1 VELIETIGDFA
12 GLAAF
17 IGLGILALL
26 FFAQSRDLRRLR
38 EWAGAAPERDAELAE
53 ATAGIAEQRSEEL
66 QRLQDEQRR
75 REEAVAAER
84 AANDLRERRR
94 DRRERGLPEQ
104 TRWERIRE
112 RVTGDSTGD
121 GFGRRAAVIVIAII
135 VIAVGVAAVA
145 TDFFSG
151 SDDGGSKSVL
161 DPSSIQV
168 AVLNGT
174 DVEGLAGRFGDQIDE
189 RGYSLGAIT
198 NSPMTFEQSVV
209 MFRPGFKPEAQRVA
223 RELNIREVRP
233 MGNAIAEAGAS
244 AKIAVIV
251 GEDKTAAGTG

>member
-1 VELIETIGDFA
+1 MELIETIGDFA

-135 VIAVGVAAVA
+135 VIAVGVATVA

-151 SDDGGSKSVL
+151 SDDGGGKSVL

-198 NSPMTFEQSVV
+198 NSPTTFEQSVV

>member
-1 VELIETIGDFA
+1 MDLIETIGDFA

-53 ATAGIAEQRSEEL
+53 TTAGIADQRSDEI
-66 QRLQDEQRR
+66 QRIQEEQRR

-84 AANDLRERRR
+84 AATELREKRRERR
-94 DRRERGLPEQ
+94 DRGLPEE
-104 TRWERIRE
+104 TRWERFRGSIA
-112 RVTGDSTGD
+112 GDPEGD
-121 GFGRRAAVIVIAII
+121 GFWRRVVLIVVAIVVIS
-135 VIAVGVAAVA
+135 VGVAAVA

-151 SDDGGSKSVL
+151 EEDGGSKSVL

-198 NSPMTFEQSVV
+198 NSPTTFEQSVV

-223 RELNIREVRP
+223 RELDIGEVRP
-233 MGNAIAEAGAS
+233 MGDAIADASAS
-244 AKIAVIV
+244 AKVAVIV
-251 GEDKTAAGTG
+251 GEDKTGAGAE

>member
-1 VELIETIGDFA
+1 MDLIETIGDFA

-38 EWAGAAPERDAELAE
+38 EWAGAAPERDAEIAE
-53 ATAGIAEQRSEEL
+53 ATAGIADQRSEEL

-84 AANDLRERRR
+84 AATELREKRR
-94 DRRERGLPEQ
+94 DRRDRGLPEQ
-104 TRWERIRE
+104 TRWERFRDRI
-112 RVTGDSTGD
+112 TGDPAGD
-121 GFGRRAAVIVIAII
+121 GFGRRVAVIVIAII
-135 VIAVGVAAVA
+135 VISVGVAAVA

-151 SDDGGSKSVL
+151 EDDGASKSVL
-161 DPSSIQV
+161 DPSSVQV

-198 NSPMTFEQSVV
+198 NSPTTFEQSVV
-209 MFRPGFKPEAQRVA
+209 MFRPGFKPEAERVA
-223 RELNIREVRP
+223 RELNINEVRA
-233 MGNAIAEAGAS
+233 MGDAIADASAS
-244 AKIAVIV
+244 AKVAVIV
-251 GEDKTAAGTG
+251 GEDKTSAGAG

>member
-1 VELIETIGDFA
+1 MDLIEKIGDFA

-38 EWAGAAPERDAELAE
+38 EWAGSAPERDAELTE

-66 QRLQDEQRR
+66 RRIQEEQRR
-75 REEAVAAER
+75 REETVAAER
-84 AANDLRERRR
+84 AANELREKRR

-104 TRWERIRE
+104 TRWERVRD
-112 RVTGDSTGD
+112 RVTGDPTGD
-121 GFGRRAAVIVIAII
+121 GFGRRAAVIVIAIV

-151 SDDGGSKSVL
+151 DGDSGSTSVL

-198 NSPMTFEQSVV
+198 NSPNTFEQSVV

-223 RELNIREVRP
+223 RELNIREVRA
-233 MGNAIAEAGAS
+233 MGNAIAEASAS
-244 AKIAVIV
+244 AKVAVIV
-251 GEDKTAAGTG
+251 GEDKTAAGAG

>member
-1 VELIETIGDFA
+1 MDLIDKIGDFD

-17 IGLGILALL
+17 VGLGILALL
-26 FFAQSRDLRRLR
+26 LFDQARELRRLR
-38 EWAGAAPERDAELAE
+38 DWAGAAPERDAELVE

-66 QRLQDEQRR
+66 QRIQEEQRR
-75 REEAVAAER
+75 REELVAAER
-84 AANDLRERRR
+84 AAKDLREKRR

-104 TRWERIRE
+104 TRWERIHDRL
-112 RVTGDSTGD
+112 TGDPTGD
-121 GFGRRAAVIVIAII
+121 GFGRRVAVIVIAII
-135 VIAVGVAAVA
+135 LISAGVAAVA

-151 SDDGGSKSVL
+151 DENGGSSSVL
-161 DPSSIQV
+161 DPASIQV

-198 NSPMTFEQSVV
+198 NSPTTFEQSVV
-209 MFRPGFKPEAQRVA
+209 MFKLGFKPEAQRVG
-223 RELNIREVRP
+223 RELGINEVRE
-233 MGNAIAEAGAS
+233 MGGAIMEVSAG

-251 GEDKTAAGTG
+251 GEDQTAAGTG

>member
-1 VELIETIGDFA
+1 MELIETIGDFA

-38 EWAGAAPERDAELAE
+38 EWAGAAPERDADLVE
-53 ATAGIAEQRSEEL
+53 TTTGIAEQRSEEL

-112 RVTGDSTGD
+112 RVTGHSTGD
-121 GFGRRAAVIVIAII
+121 GFGRRAAVIVIAIV

>member
-1 VELIETIGDFA
+1 MDLIDTIGDFA

-66 QRLQDEQRR
+66 QRLQEEQRR
-75 REEAVAAER
+75 REETVAAER
-84 AANDLRERRR
+84 AANDLREKRRV
-94 DRRERGLPEQ
+94 RREQGLPEQ
-104 TRWERIRE
+104 TRWERFRD
-112 RVTGDSTGD
+112 RVAGDPSGD
-121 GFGRRAAVIVIAII
+121 GFGRRVAVILIAII

-151 SDDGGSKSVL
+151 SEESGSKSVL

-174 DVEGLAGRFGDQIDE
+174 DVEGLAGNFGDMIDE

-198 NSPMTFEQSVV
+198 NSPTNFEQSVV

-233 MGNAIAEAGAS
+233 MGNAIAEASAS
-244 AKIAVIV
+244 AKVAVII
-251 GEDKTAAGTG
+251 GEDKTAAGAG

>member
-1 VELIETIGDFA
+1 MDLIDEIGDFA

-38 EWAGAAPERDAELAE
+38 EWAGAAPERDAELTE

-66 QRLQDEQRR
+66 QRIQEEQRR

-84 AANDLRERRR
+84 AAKDLREKRR

-104 TRWERIRE
+104 TRWERLRD
-112 RVTGDSTGD
+112 RVTGDPTGD
-121 GFGRRAAVIVIAII
+121 GFGRRVAVIIIAIV
-135 VIAVGVAAVA
+135 VISVGVAAVA

-151 SDDGGSKSVL
+151 SEDGGSKSVL
-161 DPSSIQV
+161 DPASIQV

-198 NSPMTFEQSVV
+198 NSPTTFEQSVV

-223 RELNIREVRP
+223 RELSINEVRA
-233 MGNAIAEAGAS
+233 MGDAIAAVSAS
-244 AKIAVIV
+244 AKVAVIV
-251 GEDKTAAGTG
+251 GEDKTAAGAG